1 MTHGMDYK
9 NKIYVKNKESSG
21 KISFLETR
29 TFLTNTEKPDNA
41 KVLPTENRLGTSDL
55 VALWYLL

>member
-41 KVLPTENRLGTSDL
+41 SLANRKPFGNQ
-55 VALWYLL
+55 